1 MQMDMG
7 ILRGIAGVPETQ
19 KKGLTRLKTRWQ
31 SAVFYN
37 ANFLSNE
44 KIVNHANYFFT
55 KTILQNK
62 PLSGIKN
69 PFFNSNQ
76 ASLKTKKMKK
86 LFYTLLV
93 TVVVLINKNA
103 VAQTR
108 IVNRNPRFVSA
119 SQQGQL
125 QGSILFADN
134 NIIQQLQQGWNA
146 NISRAAGTKIKVE
159 LWQVNYIPSKKDNT
173 YTDIFLIQKLDANI
187 SYQLVQNGIQ
197 YSASYRPI
205 AGNVVAIAYTTVPAN
220 AQIKFSGKPNDGV
233 PASITHQFR
242 SDAKKYLGNNV
253 IYGIYSLP
261 RQGGN
266 PGDASFKV
274 MSSIKANCKNC
285 FGFDDVWDTVTDAAN
300 DVANLVKAAVDGTGE
315 AVKDLGETIVV
326 NNGIF
331 FVQCFGT
338 IATYLQTGNLPKV
351 RMLSDYGNA
360 YNIANSTIFMGS
372 LPPVNKIIVTNLMSI
387 DKRPFTVP
395 IKTGNDVYILM
406 NLGNA
411 FEDPLNYNMNGFTG
425 DVFIHELTH
434 AWQIWHVDALRLFM
448 DGAVNQFKNTVI
460 SNQYSYS
467 CDGHN
472 LTDSYNE
479 EQQAMIVQL
488 FYATLFYSSNGVY
501 NKGGKITCGFEQQ
514 WVVQNILRNQPQG
527 INDLFTATQQIIA
540 ASTDRTLAGYTGG
553 VIDHTIAVPS
563 NGNRVDGAG
572 YFLPGKNNNSFFY
585 YSNKTKAVTANW
597 GPIRDK
603 YTKAGYEFGALGWP
617 EINEVLLPDA
627 VGHFQRF
634 NHGFIYWHPKHGAY
648 VIPNKIFDAWKG
660 TGWEKGKLG
669 YPVSDYVQEP
679 MNKFK
684 QVTQYREKGY
694 QKFEGGVIFYA
705 VPDVIAIAAI
715 AGNNNY
721 ASISYGNPDRILATD
736 QAAISSVQPDG
747 VEINPQPL
755 PPKTV
760 KSSVSNTNP
769 QVEVAINPKPLPPK
783 NVRRAGGA
791 TRQAKVEINPQP
803 LPPKTKRQ

>member
-1 MQMDMG
+1 
-7 ILRGIAGVPETQ
+7 
-19 KKGLTRLKTRWQ
+19 
-31 SAVFYN
+31 
-37 ANFLSNE
+37 
-44 KIVNHANYFFT
+44 
-55 KTILQNK
+55 
-62 PLSGIKN
+62 
-69 PFFNSNQ
+69 
-76 ASLKTKKMKK
+76 MKK
-86 LFYTLLV
+86 LFYTLFAIVFVLV
-93 TVVVLINKNA
+93 NEKATAQVKRISTTRTNNSARLNLNA
-103 VAQTR
+103 
-108 IVNRNPRFVSA
+108 
-119 SQQGQL
+119 QQVQL
-125 QGSILFADN
+125 QGTIFFANDNIL
-134 NIIQQLQQGWNA
+134 QQLQQGWNSNLSQA
-146 NISRAAGTKIKVE
+146 IGNKIKVE
-159 LWQVNYIPSKKDNT
+159 LWRVNYTPDKKDNT
-173 YTDIFLIQKLDANI
+173 YTDVLLMQKLDANV
-187 SYQLVQNGIQ
+187 SYQLIQGGVQYN
-197 YSASYRPI
+197 ANYRPL
-205 AGNVVAIAYTTVPAN
+205 AGKIVVIAYTDVAQN
-220 AQIKFSGKPNDGV
+220 AAIKFSGKPNDGT
-233 PASITHQFR
+233 PASITHQFK
-242 SDAKKYLGNNV
+242 SDVRMHLGANI
-253 IYGIYSLP
+253 IYGIYSLTN
-261 RQGGN
+261 QGGN
-266 PGDASFKV
+266 NADFRILST
-274 MSSIKANCKNC
+274 IKANCKNC

-300 DVANLVKAAVDGTGE
+300 DAANLVKAAVDGTGE

-351 RMLSDYGNA
+351 RMLNDYGNA

-411 FEDPLNYNMNGFTG
+411 FDDPLNYNMNGFAG

-479 EQQAMIVQL
+479 EQQAMIVQF
-488 FYATLFYSSNGVY
+488 FYATLFYSPNGVY

-527 INDLFTATQQIIA
+527 INDQFTATQQIKA
-540 ASTDRTLAGYTGG
+540 ASFDKTLAGYTGG
-553 VIDHTIAVPS
+553 VIDHAIAVPS
-563 NGNRVDGAG
+563 NGNRVDGTG

-585 YSNKTKAVTANW
+585 YSNKTKAVTTNW

-627 VGHFQRF
+627 VGYFQRF
-634 NHGFIYWHPKHGAY
+634 NHGFIYWHPKYGAY
-648 VIPNKIFDAWKG
+648 VIQAKIFDAWKV

-679 MNKFK
+679 MNKYK

-705 VPDVIAIAAI
+705 VPDVIAIAPT

-721 ASISYGNPDRILATD
+721 TSISYGNPNRIL
-736 QAAISSVQPDG
+736 AAISSVQPDR

-760 KSSVSNTNP
+760 KSSVSNANP
-769 QVEVAINPKPLPPK
+769 QVEVAINPQPLPPK
-783 NVRRAGGA
+783 NVRRVGGA

-803 LPPKTKRQ
+803 LPPKTKQQ